1 MLEQTKRIEALDVA
15 KGIGIILVMIGHMT
29 SSYLYNWIYSFH
41 IPLFFILSGICFKNT
56 KYTSFLA
63 FARQRI
69 KTLAIPT
76 LTLYLII
83 LSIEKIIGLKGY
95 DLLQQLKGVH
105 PDYLWFL
112 ITLFFSELFYYP
124 LAKLSV
130 LQRIV
135 ILSFSALLGVFFAR
149 NNITVFFDLTNVFF
163 CTALYGLGNLV
174 SPYIPSVL
182 EFVKKRNKRIVFA
195 STTLFFAIP
204 LLLVIIYNESFNLSV
219 NQIPEHTILY
229 TLSAVGCSF
238 AVIIL
243 STTIPFQNILKF
255 LGTNTLALL
264 AFHPL
269 ISKLA
274 WTYIQPFFHSHLLFT
289 MIEITIVFLGSCAV
303 IPIFNRYMPWAIG
316 KRKHLQ

>member
-112 ITLFFSELFYYP
+112 ITLFFSEFSIIHLQSFPFYNVLLFYLFLPSLEY
-124 LAKLSV
+124 S
-130 LQRIV
+130 LQ
-135 ILSFSALLGVFFAR
+135 
-149 NNITVFFDLTNVFF
+149 
-163 CTALYGLGNLV
+163 
-174 SPYIPSVL
+174 
-182 EFVKKRNKRIVFA
+182 E
-195 STTLFFAIP
+195 TT
-204 LLLVIIYNESFNLSV
+204 
-219 NQIPEHTILY
+219 
-229 TLSAVGCSF
+229 
-238 AVIIL
+238 
-243 STTIPFQNILKF
+243 
-255 LGTNTLALL
+255 
-264 AFHPL
+264 
-269 ISKLA
+269 
-274 WTYIQPFFHSHLLFT
+274 
-289 MIEITIVFLGSCAV
+289 
-303 IPIFNRYMPWAIG
+303 
-316 KRKHLQ
+316 

>member
-149 NNITVFFDLTNVFF
+149 NNITVF
-163 CTALYGLGNLV
+163 
-174 SPYIPSVL
+174 
-182 EFVKKRNKRIVFA
+182 
-195 STTLFFAIP
+195 ST
-204 LLLVIIYNESFNLSV
+204 
-219 NQIPEHTILY
+219 
-229 TLSAVGCSF
+229 
-238 AVIIL
+238 
-243 STTIPFQNILKF
+243 
-255 LGTNTLALL
+255 
-264 AFHPL
+264 
-269 ISKLA
+269 
-274 WTYIQPFFHSHLLFT
+274 
-289 MIEITIVFLGSCAV
+289 
-303 IPIFNRYMPWAIG
+303 
-316 KRKHLQ
+316 